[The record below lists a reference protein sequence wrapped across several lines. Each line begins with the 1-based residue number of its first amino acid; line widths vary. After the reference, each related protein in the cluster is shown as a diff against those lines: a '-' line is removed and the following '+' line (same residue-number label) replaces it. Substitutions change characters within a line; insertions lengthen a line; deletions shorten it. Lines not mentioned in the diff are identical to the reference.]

1 MFLLDLASTLST
13 KTTDLLS
20 YAING
25 EIKPLAIGASVGAA
39 TYKLSNTALDALPNH
54 TKAALKLGLS
64 AAVGLASA
72 VALAEGLPVA
82 AAIGLISGGSV
93 YGALEYQGQALQKAA
108 TLSASIAVGAA
119 TTSFFARSSQDS
131 SIPQAPHTNQDN
143 GQHVGL

>member
-1 MFLLDLASTLST
+1 MERVLASTLST
-13 KTTDLLS
+13 KTTELLG
-20 YAING
+20 YALSG
-25 EIKPLAIGASVGAA
+25 EFQPLAIGAAVGTA
-39 TYKLSNTALDALPNH
+39 TYMLSNAALDVLPNH
-54 TKAALKLGLS
+54 TKATLKIAAS
-64 AAVGLASA
+64 ATVGVVSA

-82 AAIGLISGGSV
+82 VAVGVLSGGSL